1 VTQPV
6 SKRAP
11 EPGSNW
17 GLLGGAFDPVHLG
30 HLALA
35 GDMTAKCRL
44 TGIFFVPSFN
54 PPHRK
59 EPCVVDFPQRV
70 KMLELALAPYPEY
83 SVSTVEAEL
92 EGVSYTLHVVREM
105 KRRFPQVEFH
115 LILGADNLVKLS
127 GWYRPEEL
135 VQEVDLLVGAR
146 PGVHLNGDYGV
157 PADRLTCVTASLV
170 DVASSDVRNIIA
182 AGASVGQLTRLV
194 PRAVAEEIV
203 THGWY
208 R

>member
-1 VTQPV
+1 MTLPV

-35 GDMTAKCRL
+35 GDMMVRAGL
-44 TGIFFVPSFN
+44 DGILFVPSYH

-59 EPCVVDFPQRV
+59 EPCGADFAERV
-70 KMLELALAPYPEY
+70 SMLDMALAANPEY
-83 SVSTVEAEL
+83 AVSTVEAEL
-92 EGVSYTLHVVREM
+92 DGPSYTLHVVREL
-105 KRRFPQVEFH
+105 KRRFPNVIWH
-115 LILGADNLVKLS
+115 LILGADNLVKLA
-127 GWYRPEEL
+127 GWYHPEEL
-135 VQEVDLLVGAR
+135 LAEVDLLVGAR
-146 PGVHLNGDYGV
+146 PGVQLTGECGV
-157 PADRLTCVTASLV
+157 PKERLTIVTASLV
-170 DVASSDVRNIIA
+170 DISSSDVRNIVA

-194 PRAVAEEIV
+194 PRCVAEEIV
-203 THGWY
+203 THGLY